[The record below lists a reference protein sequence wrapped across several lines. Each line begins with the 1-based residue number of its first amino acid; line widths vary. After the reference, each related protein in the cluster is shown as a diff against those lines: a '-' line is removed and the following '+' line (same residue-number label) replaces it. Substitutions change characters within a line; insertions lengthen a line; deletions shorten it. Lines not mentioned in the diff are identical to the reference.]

1 MSGISQ
7 SIVPEQ
13 RARDRISRRSM
24 GEITNRS
31 GASPTGVNAGN
42 DDTRNA
48 VRDAAT
54 VLCDG
59 AVEQV
64 IVVRSVDDRYR
75 ADCEA
80 GTKDRFW
87 PHSVLSSTVPVRP

>member
-1 MSGISQ
+1 
-7 SIVPEQ
+7 
-13 RARDRISRRSM
+13 M
-24 GEITNRS
+24 GEIKNRS

-54 VLCDG
+54 VACDG
-59 AVEQV
+59 AAEQA
-64 IVVRSVDDRYR
+64 IVVRSVDDHYR

-80 GTKDRFW
+80 GTKTASGPIAPIGENGPTADTAGAAFRC
-87 PHSVLSSTVPVRP
+87 PRRGTPLPRGG